1 LSLFVFRTTLLLFK
15 GEVNESKT
23 PESGGLCN
31 RLNWFDDVN
40 CLLVTHCNIARFLFI
55 NPTGEATQL
64 RRAELILSTIGW
76 VLSST
81 VAPILLFL
89 YASGVHKARNFLP
102 ITALLWPISLFISQS
117 TSYILDGAFYLDYLI
132 NYPIFIYTDFILPI
146 FILMIWWDLRD
157 NGFAKSEMSI

>member
-1 LSLFVFRTTLLLFK
+1 MRAKRLSQVDYVTGLIGSMMLIVYWLIIATLPDF
-15 GEVNESKT
+15 
-23 PESGGLCN
+23 
-31 RLNWFDDVN
+31 F
-40 CLLVTHCNIARFLFI
+40 FI

-81 VAPILLFL
+81 VAPILLFF
-89 YASGVHKARNFLP
+89 YASGVNKARNFLP

-117 TSYILDGAFYLDYLI
+117 TSYILDGTFYLDYLI
-132 NYPIFIYTDFILPI
+132 NYPIFIYTDLILPI

>member
-1 LSLFVFRTTLLLFK
+1 MSRAKRLSQVDYVTGLIGSMMLIVYWLIIATLPDFFFV
-15 GEVNESKT
+15 
-23 PESGGLCN
+23 
-31 RLNWFDDVN
+31 
-40 CLLVTHCNIARFLFI
+40 

-89 YASGVHKARNFLP
+89 YASGFHRARNFLP

-117 TSYILDGAFYLDYLI
+117 TMYVLDGSFYLDYLLK
-132 NYPIFIYTDFILPI
+132 YPIFIYTDVVLPI
-146 FILMIWWDLRD
+146 FIMVVWWDLRE
-157 NGFAKSEMSI
+157 NGFSNPVKTA

>member
-1 LSLFVFRTTLLLFK
+1 MTRAKRLSQVDYVTGLIGSMMLIVYWLIIATLPDFFFV
-15 GEVNESKT
+15 
-23 PESGGLCN
+23 
-31 RLNWFDDVN
+31 
-40 CLLVTHCNIARFLFI
+40 

-89 YASGVHKARNFLP
+89 YASGFHRARNFLP

-117 TSYILDGAFYLDYLI
+117 TMYILDGTFYLDYLL
-132 NYPIFIYTDFILPI
+132 NYPIFIYTDLVLPI
-146 FILMIWWDLRD
+146 FIMVVWWDLRE
-157 NGFAKSEMSI
+157 NGFANPVKTA

>member
-1 LSLFVFRTTLLLFK
+1 MTYEEGAQMRTKRLSQVDYVTGLIGSMMLIVYWLIIATLPDFFFV
-15 GEVNESKT
+15 
-23 PESGGLCN
+23 
-31 RLNWFDDVN
+31 
-40 CLLVTHCNIARFLFI
+40 

-89 YASGVHKARNFLP
+89 YASGLHRARNFLP
-102 ITALLWPISLFISQS
+102 LTALLWPISLFISQS
-117 TSYILDGAFYLDYLI
+117 TSYIVDGAFYLDYLI
-132 NYPIFIYTDFILPI
+132 NYPVFIYTDIVLPI

-157 NGFAKSEMSI
+157 NGFAKSSVSI

>member
-1 LSLFVFRTTLLLFK
+1 MRAKRLSQVDYVTGLIGSMMLIVYWLIIATLPDF
-15 GEVNESKT
+15 
-23 PESGGLCN
+23 
-31 RLNWFDDVN
+31 F
-40 CLLVTHCNIARFLFI
+40 FI

-117 TSYILDGAFYLDYLI
+117 TSYILDGAFYLDYLM
-132 NYPIFIYTDFILPI
+132 NYPIFIYTDLILPI

-157 NGFAKSEMSI
+157 TGFAKSEMSI

>member
-1 LSLFVFRTTLLLFK
+1 MRAKRLSQVDYVTGLIGSMMLIVYWLIIATLPDF
-15 GEVNESKT
+15 
-23 PESGGLCN
+23 
-31 RLNWFDDVN
+31 F
-40 CLLVTHCNIARFLFI
+40 FI

-132 NYPIFIYTDFILPI
+132 NYPIFIYTDLILPI

-157 NGFAKSEMSI
+157 TGFAKSEMSI